1 MTKEEFGEDV
11 VAFQFKECLED
22 GVILHILQMTDNGPE
37 RYKIDMTFDAF
48 KSLITRVYK
57 FSIKHPELIQE

>member
-11 VAFQFKECLED
+11 VAFQFKESLED

-37 RYKIDMTFDAF
+37 RY
-48 KSLITRVYK
+48 
-57 FSIKHPELIQE
+57 